1 MNNLFELLYQFGIIL
16 ALALILI
23 QVSGIIVG
31 QLEYLTRVTKTQSF
45 GLAAIL
51 AALSTSL
58 PELIVSITSAFNGRN
73 ELTLGNIM
81 GSNIANISLVVGL
94 AALIGGMVKGTG
106 TIIKREVFYA
116 FLAGTAP
123 VLFLLDGSLSRFDG
137 LALLLIYIMFVIKE
151 LINPSVKKEVSA
163 KKNRRVSALHRW
175 ANAKVE
181 RHLLLFLA
189 SIGIMIGAAEL
200 LVITS
205 TNLANA
211 AQVPIFIIGLFV
223 ISIGTTLPELVF
235 EIQAIRRKES
245 SLAFGNIIGSIVA
258 NSTLILGVSAY
269 IHPITLMNDKS
280 SYLLSIL
287 GFIVIFGL
295 FWNFTRTKQR
305 LDRKEGLVL
314 VAAYIVFAAVQ
325 YLSVH

>member
-1 MNNLFELLYQFGIIL
+1 MNNLLELIYQFGIIL
-16 ALALILI
+16 ALAIILI
-23 QVSGIIVG
+23 QVSGIVVG
-31 QLEYLTRVTKTQSF
+31 QIEYVTRATKTRSF

-51 AALSTSL
+51 AALSTSM
-58 PELIVSITSAFNGRN
+58 PELIVSITSALNGKN

-81 GSNIANISLVVGL
+81 GSNIANISLVMGL

-106 TIIKREVFYA
+106 IIIKREVFYA

-137 LALLLIYIMFVIKE
+137 LALLLIYVMFVVKE
-151 LINPSVKKEVSA
+151 LTNPTINKETNS
-163 KKNRRVSALHRW
+163 KRHKTNTLHRW

-181 RHLLLFLA
+181 RHLLLFFA
-189 SIGIMIGAAEL
+189 SIGVMIGAAEL

-205 TNLANA
+205 INLAQA
-211 AQVPIFIIGLFV
+211 AQVPIFLIGLFV

-245 SLAFGNIIGSIVA
+245 SLAFGNSIGSIVI
-258 NSTLILGVSAY
+258 NSTLILGISAY
-269 IHPITLMNDKS
+269 IHPITLVSDKS

-287 GFIVIFGL
+287 GFIIIFGF
-295 FWNFTRTKQR
+295 FWNFTRTKQK
-305 LDRKEGLVL
+305 LDRKEGLIL
-314 VAAYIVFAAVQ
+314 VITYAVFALVQ
-325 YLSVH
+325 YLAIR